1 MRWFLTICV
10 LVTGLHCS
18 PDARADDIAALRTRA
33 DQGDVTAQ
41 FDLSVVYITGK
52 GVAQNYKQAV
62 VWSRKAADQG
72 NATAPTSLAGMYD
85 TGQGVVQDYGT
96 ALKWYGLAAD
106 QGDAGVC
113 RKVGSTNGKRSRLAW
128 IRKARAC

>member
-72 NATAPTSLAGMYD
+72 
-85 TGQGVVQDYGT
+85 
-96 ALKWYGLAAD
+96 
-106 QGDAGVC
+106 DAGVC